1 VRPRFPLI
9 VLNFKTYSEALG
21 VRAVE
26 LARAAERV
34 SGETG
39 VEVMVCPPLTELKT
53 VASQVGVGVLAQH
66 CDPYDAG
73 PYTGAIVAEA
83 LKEAGAVGSLLNH
96 SERKMRLNEIS
107 AALGR
112 LRDNGLISLVCA
124 DDPNASAA
132 VSAMGPEIVAV
143 EPPELIGTGISVS
156 TSRPE
161 VVSDTVRRVRSVN
174 PGVHVLCGAGVSK
187 PEDVSRALQLGAEG
201 VLVSSAYVK
210 SRDPAALLREMCRAA
225 LL

>member
-1 VRPRFPLI
+1 MRPRFPLI

-83 LKEAGAVGSLLNH
+83 LKEGRRGWLPT
-96 SERKMRLNEIS
+96 EPQREKNEAYRNICS
-107 AALGR
+107 AR
-112 LRDNGLISLVCA
+112 
-124 DDPNASAA
+124 
-132 VSAMGPEIVAV
+132 
-143 EPPELIGTGISVS
+143 
-156 TSRPE
+156 
-161 VVSDTVRRVRSVN
+161 
-174 PGVHVLCGAGVSK
+174 
-187 PEDVSRALQLGAEG
+187 
-201 VLVSSAYVK
+201 
-210 SRDPAALLREMCRAA
+210 
-225 LL
+225 